1 MNMRCD
7 AGVGRGGA
15 VGSGSGL
22 RSGVPVSGARVRV
35 GAPASGGEERQTRSD
50 RRFTAGGSQIWLC
63 CVWGAGR
70 ARSNT

>member
-7 AGVGRGGA
+7 ADVGRGGA

-35 GAPASGGEERQTRSD
+35 GAPASGGEERRTRSG
-50 RRFTAGGSQIWLC
+50 RRGATGGSRRVALRYGC
-63 CVWGAGR
+63 AV
-70 ARSNT
+70 